1 MQGPLIRVLALARRF
16 APWVALGLAALVLL
30 ALAGPA
36 SCNRSK
42 RIAAEQRVERAQ
54 RGAAADN
61 ARDAI
66 AASAA
71 ANARERHSDDLTQR
85 NSKEILNAEGAH
97 MPADPAA
104 TRAGL
109 DGLCRRAAY
118 RDSERCRLR
127 GAAAR

>member
-1 MQGPLIRVLALARRF
+1 MPGALTRALGLARRF
-16 APWVALGLAALVLL
+16 GPWAAAAVALFVMV
-30 ALAGPA
+30 LAGPA
-36 SCNRSK
+36 ACKRSG
-42 RIAAEQRVERAQ
+42 RIAAEERVDRAQ
-54 RGAAADN
+54 RSAAADN

-66 AASAA
+66 AAAGA
-71 ANARERHSDDLTQR
+71 ANERERGSDDLTIRNQR
-85 NSKEILNAEGAH
+85 EIMHAEGAQ
-97 MPADPAA
+97 MPVDPAA